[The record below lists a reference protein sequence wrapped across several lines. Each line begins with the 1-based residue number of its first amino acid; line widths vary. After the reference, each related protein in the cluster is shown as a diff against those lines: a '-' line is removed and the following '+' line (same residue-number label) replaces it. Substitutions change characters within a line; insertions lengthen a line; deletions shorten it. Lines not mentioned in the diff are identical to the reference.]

1 MAHFGRICPIESC
14 KDKCF
19 PFLLTPFQIRD
30 LPIWENTCL
39 DLKNKF
45 SSTNSTNTTL
55 LNHQRLVCTVGVL
68 RTIHTSEYW
77 VVPGIKVYTEAQGL
91 PKH

>member
-1 MAHFGRICPIESC
+1 M
-14 KDKCF
+14 F
-19 PFLLTPFQIRD
+19 PVSLNSVSNSRGLTNLGKHMFRF
-30 LPIWENTCL
+30 EE
-39 DLKNKF
+39 NKF

-55 LNHQRLVCTVGVL
+55 LNHQRLVCTVGELL